1 MHYYCGEYE
10 EAGKYLERMEKSPWC
25 WNCTRKE
32 CTEEWELK
40 GYMALYRGRTQEA
53 IGYFRCAVETSSR
66 GNEDAEKE
74 LRILG
79 VEI

>member
-1 MHYYCGEYE
+1 M
-10 EAGKYLERMEKSPWC
+10 LELYAEGMYGRMGAERIIWR
-25 WNCTRKE
+25 CT
-32 CTEEWELK
+32 
-40 GYMALYRGRTQEA
+40 GGRTQEA
-53 IGYFRCAVETSSR
+53 IGYFRRAVETSSR